1 MSRENHMTAHLT
13 TMVPQ
18 PVQNLPIIEK
28 IRIHIYGKCIW
39 DNVYW
44 RNHFDGNKSSLVLI
58 FNRNPLQNMNNL
70 QI

>member
-28 IRIHIYGKCIW
+28 IKIHIYGNEYGI
-39 DNVYW
+39 
-44 RNHFDGNKSSLVLI
+44 I
-58 FNRNPLQNMNNL
+58 FIGEIISMATNL
-70 QI
+70 P